1 MTATSHAGV
10 GAVFA
15 ARLSPPP
22 PGAASAVHGDLFF
35 LLGSFLKTKL
45 YCWRPQKGG
54 SPSFTLTN
62 AWPKITSLR
71 EPCCWR
77 PYTGARRAHGE
88 DARAAAGFKAPLP
101 RDAAALLPAACLFLC
116 VCWLRGRAR
125 CSTCPGSR
133 EKFGPGALQAHL
145 EHRCEPKPP
154 ALTSLLL
161 QESAGTEN
169 FILCCS

>member
-77 PYTGARRAHGE
+77 PYTGARRARGG

-116 VCWLRGRAR
+116 VLAAGGCTLQHLPCEQREIWPR
-125 CSTCPGSR
+125 CPAGS
-133 EKFGPGALQAHL
+133 PGA
-145 EHRCEPKPP
+145 PV
-154 ALTSLLL
+154 
-161 QESAGTEN
+161 
-169 FILCCS
+169 

>member
-101 RDAAALLPAACLFLC
+101 CDAAALLPASFC
-116 VCWLRGRAR
+116 VCVGCGEVHA
-125 CSTCPGSR
+125 
-133 EKFGPGALQAHL
+133 AA
-145 EHRCEPKPP
+145 P
-154 ALTSLLL
+154 ALRAERNLAQVPCRLTWSIGVSPNL
-161 QESAGTEN
+161 QP
-169 FILCCS
+169 

>member
-62 AWPKITSLR
+62 AWPKITSLC
-71 EPCCWR
+71 EPRCWQWLEISHRGQKGTWRGCEGSSRLQSSSSTRCCC
-77 PYTGARRAHGE
+77 PAASCLPLFVCVL
-88 DARAAAGFKAPLP
+88 AAGRCTLQHLP
-101 RDAAALLPAACLFLC
+101 WEQREIWPRCPA
-116 VCWLRGRAR
+116 
-125 CSTCPGSR
+125 GS
-133 EKFGPGALQAHL
+133 PGA
-145 EHRCEPKPP
+145 
-154 ALTSLLL
+154 SV
-161 QESAGTEN
+161 
-169 FILCCS
+169 